1 MSKTE
6 RNKLIL
12 AKIKETTERGLKS
25 QDAARRI
32 LIAEG
37 IYTEKGNLR
46 KEFGGRGAPRR
57 AGKKAA

>member
-12 AKIKETTERGLKS
+12 AKIKETTDRGIKS
-25 QDAARRI
+25 KAAARQI
-32 LIAEG
+32 LISEG

-46 KEFGGRGAPRR
+46 REFGGSGAAKRSD
-57 AGKKAA
+57 KKAA